1 MKDVLVD
8 TYFYTHIFHLL
19 DFNLD
24 DMVSFD
30 IKYIFF
36 YGAKLELCF
45 LALFFLD
52 SLSCFQ
58 KVLSCLIFLIAVFF
72 FNMFLRIKL

>member
-8 TYFYTHIFHLL
+8 IYFYTHIFHLL
-19 DFNLD
+19 DFNID

-45 LALFFLD
+45 LALFFLE
-52 SLSCFQ
+52 
-58 KVLSCLIFLIAVFF
+58 IHFLAFK
-72 FNMFLRIKL
+72 RS

>member
-1 MKDVLVD
+1 MKNVLVD
-8 TYFYTHIFHLL
+8 IYFYTHIFHLL
-19 DFNLD
+19 DFNID

-45 LALFFLD
+45 LALFFFRFTFAFKR
-52 SLSCFQ
+52 S
-58 KVLSCLIFLIAVFF
+58 
-72 FNMFLRIKL
+72 